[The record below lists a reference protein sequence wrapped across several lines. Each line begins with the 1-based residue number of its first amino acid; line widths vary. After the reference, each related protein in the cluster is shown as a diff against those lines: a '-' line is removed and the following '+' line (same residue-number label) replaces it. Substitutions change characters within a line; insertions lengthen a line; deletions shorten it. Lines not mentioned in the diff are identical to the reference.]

1 MLFFVSNM
9 AICTGKINLFHIYNT
24 GANPNITIQNRVET
38 IDPNYANELY
48 GQSPFAP
55 CIQGG
60 FTGLLLG
67 VEQSVTLSSSAR
79 RLHFDEQPQN

>member
-1 MLFFVSNM
+1 M
-9 AICTGKINLFHIYNT
+9 
-24 GANPNITIQNRVET
+24 Q
-38 IDPNYANELY
+38 NELY
-48 GQSPFAP
+48 GQSPSAP

-67 VEQSVTLSSSAR
+67 VEQSATLSSSAR